1 MWISA
6 ASHLIVQN
14 EILLVFITS
23 DYMYVLL
30 QFAFNLHNKDKEEEE
45 EILGREKEIHLKSIM
60 CFA

>member
-1 MWISA
+1 
-6 ASHLIVQN
+6 
-14 EILLVFITS
+14 
-23 DYMYVLL
+23 MYVLL